1 MEAQDFVGTLTRMA
15 AQGHLDLSRVM
26 VLRTASNYC
35 MPPPGTAVVS
45 TIGDESL
52 GTDAALEAAYRA
64 GAAVAHE
71 LLGHW
76 DRCANSVPSAPGE

>member
-1 MEAQDFVGTLTRMA
+1 MA
-15 AQGHLDLSRVM
+15 ALGFLDPRRVM

-35 MPPPGTAVVS
+35 MPPPGDPVTS

-52 GTDAALEAAYRA
+52 GTEASLEAAYRA

-71 LLGHW
+71 LLAHW
-76 DRCANSVPSAPGE
+76 DLYRDQVPQAPAG